1 MVSNPKYNLDAIEHC
16 RTSVSTLTGP
26 AAAVGD
32 DLPKDVPG
40 AMFGTLPN
48 AHLMADAV
56 NGLITAVVGEYDKAG
71 TVLSSVDRALD
82 AILTTVKNVED
93 GNAQNLA
100 GN

>member
-1 MVSNPKYNLDAIEHC
+1 VGNPKYNLDAIEHC
-16 RTSVSTLTGP
+16 RSSVSSLTGP

-32 DLPKDVPG
+32 DLPKDV
-40 AMFGTLPN
+40 AASMFGEL
-48 AHLMADAV
+48 ASSSDMASAV
-56 NGLITAVVGEYDKAG
+56 NALTAKVIGEYDKAG
-71 TVLSSVDRALD
+71 TVLQGVDRALD